1 MSKDQPHREQWGSKL
16 GVILAV
22 SGSAVGLGNFLRFPG
37 QAATNGGGAFMIPYF
52 ISLILLGI
60 PLCWAEWTLGRQGG
74 RLGFNSA
81 PGVLF
86 ALVKNPVLRL
96 FGALAVLIP
105 VAILGIHLSQ
115 EQGQEAH
122 RIECKVVRID
132 NDVQDWT
139 AVGTI
144 ALEPLPD
151 ELTDEKRARLTA
163 GLPVHLSTD
172 GAEMTRFAFDLVHRG
187 LGKFIIT
194 IGVCLFAFST
204 MISWSYYG
212 EKGAEY
218 LFGPRAILPYKFA
231 FVIFVFLGM
240 VLPKFSAVY
249 DFSDATSGMMV
260 LANIPAILILSPHV
274 LRASRAYFKRL
285 DSGQMPRTR

>member
-1 MSKDQPHREQWGSKL
+1 MAHAAAKTDEPIREGVVAGIGPFIDTLIICTMSALVLLMTGTWNRAPVGSVAVVTDTVIVVQADTDVEPNL
-16 GVILAV
+16 ARAYYDEVIL
-22 SGSAVGLGNFLRFPG
+22 G
-37 QAATNGGGAFMIPYF
+37 AT
-52 ISLILLGI
+52 
-60 PLCWAEWTLGRQGG
+60 
-74 RLGFNSA
+74 
-81 PGVLF
+81 
-86 ALVKNPVLRL
+86 
-96 FGALAVLIP
+96 
-105 VAILGIHLSQ
+105 LGIHLSQ
-115 EQGQEAH
+115 EQGREAD
-122 RIECKVVRID
+122 RIDCKVVRID

-151 ELTDEKRARLTA
+151 ELTDENRARLTA
-163 GLPVHLSTD
+163 GLPVHHSTD

-274 LRASRAYFKRL
+274 IRASRAYFKRL
-285 DSGQMPRTR
+285 DSGDMPNTR